1 MQIPFSPPIAAIAT
15 AQAPG
20 AIGIVWISGTGA
32 AEIADRIFCPVSGA
46 RLSDSPGYRA
56 HYGQLTDGSGTFDDG
71 VATVFRAPRSYTGED
86 CVELSCHGGVYLT
99 RRVLRAALDAG
110 ARMAQPGEFTRR
122 AFLNGKMSLTSA
134 ESVMQRI
141 GAQGALAARAA
152 QAGAQDVLA
161 RRIDGIRTALTD
173 AAAHLAAWA
182 DFPDEAVPDVTDGE
196 LHARLADADRAL
208 TQLLDAFDAG
218 RILRDGIDTVILGS
232 PNVGKS
238 TLMNVLAGCER
249 SIVTGVPGTTRDVV
263 EESVRLGEIVLRLA
277 DTAGLRDT
285 DDPVE
290 RIGVHRART
299 RLETAGLVLA
309 VFDGAAPLTD
319 TDRAL
324 LDELASHPERPT
336 VAVINK
342 SDLPE
347 QVESEEIRARI
358 PRTVRLSA
366 RQQIGVDALADAVAD
381 ALGTSLL
388 RPDEGML
395 FTERQRDSAY
405 RAREAVRSAD
415 SALRSGMTFDAVTV
429 DVESAV
435 GALAEL
441 TGESVSE
448 SVVDAVFSQFC
459 VGK

>member
-1 MQIPFSPPIAAIAT
+1 MQTTQSAPIAAIAT

-20 AIGIVWISGTGA
+20 AIGIVRISGSGA
-32 AEIADRIFCPVSGA
+32 MAIADRIFRPVSGT

-56 HYGQLTDGSGTFDDG
+56 HYGQLTDDSGPFDDG

-99 RRVLRAALDAG
+99 RRVLRAALAAG

-161 RRIDGIRTALTD
+161 RRINAVRTALTD

-196 LHARLADADRAL
+196 LHTRLADADRAL
-208 TQLLDAFDAG
+208 TQLLASFDAG
-218 RILRDGIDTVILGS
+218 RILRDGIDTVILGR

-238 TLMNVLAGCER
+238 TLMNALAGCER
-249 SIVTGVPGTTRDVV
+249 SIVTNVPGTTRDVV

-290 RIGVHRART
+290 RIGVDRART

-309 VFDGAAPLTD
+309 VFDGGAPLAD
-319 TDRAL
+319 DDRAL
-324 LDELASHPERPT
+324 LDELAARPDVPA
-336 VAVINK
+336 VAVVNK

-347 QVESEEIRARI
+347 QVELDEIRAKL
-358 PRTVRLSA
+358 PWVVRLSA
-366 RQQIGVDALADAVAD
+366 VSQTGVDALADAVAD
-381 ALGTSLL
+381 VLGTSLL

-395 FTERQRDSAY
+395 FTERQRDAAS
-405 RAREAVRSAD
+405 RAHDAVRAAAD
-415 SALRSGMTFDAVTV
+415 ALQSGITFDAVTV
-429 DVESAV
+429 EVESAI